1 MMKTPKKWTKASAQK
16 FIEKFIEL
24 YPVGTHVVLQK
35 DFEKVETVVKSEPW
49 TVSGNVPVCRFEGV
63 SGGYLASRVLEKV
76 K

>member
-1 MMKTPKKWTKASAQK
+1 MIKTPAKWTEASAKK

-24 YPVGTHVVLQK
+24 YPVGTRVVLQK
-35 DFEKVETVVKSEPW
+35 DSEQVETVVKSEPW

-63 SGGYLASRVLEKV
+63 SGGYLASRVLGKV